1 MARPARAAASSR
13 CTVSRVESSSR
24 RVMSRSRRAA
34 RSFAASRSASRRASC
49 SLITPRR
56 PAASDSIARSG
67 SMAARAPSSSVE
79 ARVTDDTVLCSSIFA
94 ASSAL
99 RAAIVS
105 STAPRQRAAPRR
117 ASSAAISSDS
127 TRYLRALLAWRFS
140 AFACR
145 STSAMMSAS
154 LARFSS
160 AAFSFSSASWRRA
173 ARPPMPAASSR
184 MRRRFCG
191 LAPISSLICPCLTS
205 AGELAPVDAS
215 ANSSCTSFAR
225 TVRPL
230 IL

>member
-1 MARPARAAASSR
+1 M
-13 CTVSRVESSSR
+13 
-24 RVMSRSRRAA
+24 
-34 RSFAASRSASRRASC
+34 RASC
-49 SLITPRR
+49 SLITPSR
-56 PAASDSIARSG
+56 PAASASAARSG
-67 SMAARAPSSSVE
+67 SIVARASSSSVE
-79 ARVTDDTVLCSSIFA
+79 ARATVEIVFSSSLFA
-94 ASSAL
+94 ASSAF
-99 RAAIVS
+99 RACCVS
-105 STAPRQRAAPRR
+105 ITAPRQRAAPSR
-117 ASSAAISSDS
+117 ASSAAISSES
-127 TRYLRALLAWRFS
+127 ARYLRALLAWRFN

-160 AAFSFSSASWRRA
+160 AALSFSSASWRRA

-191 LAPISSLICPCLTS
+191 FAPISSLIWPCLTS

-215 ANSSCTSFAR
+215 AKSSCTSLAR